1 MLLLS
6 SSNQKLPQH
15 FRKVRFIA
23 NKKNLTK
30 YPEKTSFT
38 FLTIKK
44 NLSHEIGLYTIK
56 PFQSKINLNPLIPS
70 PTRKTELMNFNGSVN
85 FYGEI
90 TDKIL
95 LIRSLCMIY
104 SCKTLNFSGI
114 KNEKRCFNNLKHL
127 SQMILLRLYV
137 AQTIR
142 SLIL

>member
-1 MLLLS
+1 M
-6 SSNQKLPQH
+6 KL
-15 FRKVRFIA
+15 VY
-23 NKKNLTK
+23 T
-30 YPEKTSFT
+30 
-38 FLTIKK
+38 
-44 NLSHEIGLYTIK
+44 TIK
-56 PFQSKINLNPLIPS
+56 PFQSKINLNPLITS
-70 PTRKTELMNFNGSVN
+70 PTRKTKLMNFNGSLN

-104 SCKTLNFSGI
+104 SCETLNFSGI